1 MECLFLWNLEFG
13 KVSGGLI
20 RKRWLSDQIGGQVIK
35 RVAK

>member
-20 RKRWLSDQIGGQVIK
+20 RKRWLSDQKRGQAIK
-35 RVAK
+35 SVAK